1 MKKAIQ
7 FLSLIILLLILAGII
22 IFFFNP
28 LNLRNKIVGSMINYY
43 FQIESFEA
51 SGIIGSF
58 EEKKERIININPA
71 TGEVIPYD
79 KNPLLNEEQETRL
92 ESFGVDVEALPK
104 EITPG
109 MTACFIE
116 KIGIER
122 GTEIVAGAT
131 PSPLEILKSKDC
143 LNK

>member
-51 SGIIGSF
+51 SGIIGSL

>member
-7 FLSLIILLLILAGII
+7 FLSLIILLLVLAGII

-58 EEKKERIININPA
+58 EEKKERIININPT